1 MLVWVVDFNLKPIH
15 CMPPMPPITQA
26 LILLNVAMF
35 CLDFILGGR
44 LTTGLMLYPF
54 GQGFA
59 PWQLV
64 SYGFLHA
71 SFNHLFFNMLGIW
84 MFGAELERLWGPKR
98 YLQLFMASVVTA
110 ALMQLVINLLG
121 SPQPTLGASGGLF
134 GLLLAFGMMFPNQII
149 MLLIPPVALK
159 AKYLVA
165 IYGGLA
171 LLLGLTGSA
180 EGIAHFAH
188 LGGMLGAFLM
198 IWYWR
203 NKPRL

>member
-1 MLVWVVDFNLKPIH
+1 MLVLVVHFSLESILP
-15 CMPPMPPITQA
+15 MPQMPPITQA
-26 LILLNVAMF
+26 LILLNVAFF

-44 LTTGLMLYPF
+44 LNSGLLLYPL

-98 YLQLFMASVVTA
+98 FVQLYMASVVTA
-110 ALMQLVINLLG
+110 ALTQLAINVFLL
-121 SPQPTLGASGGLF
+121 PQATLGASGGLF
-134 GLLLAFGMMFPNQII
+134 GLLLAFGMMFPNQTI

-159 AKYLVA
+159 AKFLVA

-180 EGIAHFAH
+180 SGIAHFAH

-198 IWYWR
+198 ILYWR
-203 NKPRL
+203 SQPRH